1 MAAAECLE
9 QHMAESRPGPIYRF
23 FRGLWRTLDFS
34 RRLVMNIIFLII
46 VIFIL
51 ALFSR
56 EAPKLVGDTTLVLDP
71 QGVVVEQF
79 TGDAAERALAKAMGQ
94 ESRETQLR
102 DLLRVLDRAA
112 TDDRVKRLL
121 IRPDHLAG
129 IGFEHLREL
138 GRAIQRFKE
147 SGKPVIAYADN
158 MEQRQF
164 YLAAFADKVYL
175 NPAGALF
182 LEGLSSYRTYYREAL
197 QDKLGVKVH
206 LFRVGEFKSA
216 AEPYILDG
224 PSPEAS
230 EATLFWMGD
239 IWQRYL
245 DDVAAARGIEAE
257 SIQDSIDHMGEHLD
271 QADGNL
277 AQLALDAGLVD
288 ELVTAEELQEK
299 LLADGAP
306 RDGDD
311 LRTIDSNTY
320 LGFIKAETLPFDTR
334 PKVAVVVAQGEI
346 RGGKQPRGM
355 VGGETT
361 SDLGRQ
367 AREDDAVKAVVL
379 RVDSPGGEVFASE
392 QIRHQIELTRA
403 AGKPVVVSMANVA
416 ASGGYW
422 ISMNADKIIADE
434 STITGSIGIFGLFFT
449 GQDTLAKVGV
459 HAAGVGTTAM
469 AGALDP
475 RRDIAPETAAVVQ
488 RIIDR
493 GYRDFIGKVAAA
505 RDTTPEAIDEV
516 ARGRVWSGAQAKER
530 GLIDQFGGLREALAT
545 AAELAGIEG
554 EHGYRTEYVE
564 KPLTPF
570 EQFAQNLGSNARVAS
585 TMVQLGVAP
594 MLLGDQGMAQ
604 LQKDLALLQPP
615 KGQPFRSVVH
625 CFCSL

>member
-1 MAAAECLE
+1 MAD
-9 QHMAESRPGPIYRF
+9 SRPGPIYRF

-34 RRLVMNIIFLII
+34 RRLVMNIIFLLI

-51 ALFSR
+51 ALLSR
-56 EAPKLVGDTTLVLDP
+56 EAPKLAGESILVFDP

-94 ESRETQLR
+94 EAQETQLR
-102 DLLRVLDRAA
+102 DLMRVLDRAA
-112 TDDRVKRLL
+112 SDDRVQQLL

-129 IGFEHLREL
+129 VGFEHLREL

-158 MEQRQF
+158 MDQRQF

-175 NPAGALF
+175 NPAGGLF

-206 LFRVGEFKSA
+206 LFRVGEYKSA

-224 PSPEAS
+224 PSPESS

-239 IWQRYL
+239 IWRRYL
-245 DDVAAARGIEAE
+245 DDIAAARGIEAQ
-257 SIQDSIDHMGEHLD
+257 SIQDGIDNMADRLD
-271 QADGNL
+271 RADGNL

-288 ELVTAEELQEK
+288 ELKTAEELREL

-306 RDGDD
+306 RDGDE
-311 LRTIDSNTY
+311 LRTIDNQGY
-320 LGFIKAETLPFDTR
+320 LGFIRAETLPFDTR

-355 VGGETT
+355 VGGVTT
-361 SDLGRQ
+361 SELVKQ

-422 ISMNADKIIADE
+422 ISMNADKILADE

-449 GQDTLAKVGV
+449 GQDTLDRIGV
-459 HAAGVGTTAM
+459 HTGGVGTTAL

-475 RRDIAPETAAVVQ
+475 RRDVAPETAAVVQ

-530 GLIDQFGGLREALAT
+530 GLIDQFGGLHEALAE
-545 AAELAGIEG
+545 AAALAGIEG

-570 EQFAQNLGSNARVAS
+570 EQFAQNLGSNARFAS
-585 TMVQLGVAP
+585 MAAHLGIAP
-594 MLLGDQGMAQ
+594 LMLGDRGMAQ
-604 LQKDLALLQPP
+604 LQQDLALLERP
-615 KGQPFRSVVH
+615 KGQPFRSVAH
-625 CFCSL
+625 CFCDF

>member
-1 MAAAECLE
+1 MT
-9 QHMAESRPGPIYRF
+9 ESRPGPIYRF

-34 RRLVMNIIFLII
+34 RRLVMNIIFLLI
-46 VIFIL
+46 VIFVL
-51 ALFSR
+51 ALLSR
-56 EAPKLVGDTTLVLDP
+56 EAPRLTGESTLVLDP
-71 QGVVVEQF
+71 QGMVVEQF

-94 ESRETQLR
+94 EAQETQLR
-102 DLLRVLDRAA
+102 DLLQVLERAA
-112 TDDRVKRLL
+112 SDDRVQRLL
-121 IRPDHLAG
+121 IRPDHLSG

-138 GRAIQRFKE
+138 GRAIQRFKQ
-147 SGKPVIAYADN
+147 SGKPVVAYADN
-158 MEQRQF
+158 LDQRQY

-175 NPAGALF
+175 NPAGGLF

-206 LFRVGEFKSA
+206 LFRVGEYKSA

-239 IWQRYL
+239 IWGRYL
-245 DDVAAARGIEAE
+245 DDIASARGIEAQA
-257 SIQDSIDHMGEHLD
+257 IQDGIDHMAERLD

-288 ELVTAEELQEK
+288 DLKTAEELRE
-299 LLADGAP
+299 LMLADGAP
-306 RDGDD
+306 RDGDE
-311 LRTIDSNTY
+311 LRRVDSTTY
-320 LGFIKAETLPFDTR
+320 LGFIQAEVLPFDTR

-355 VGGETT
+355 VGGVTT
-361 SDLGRQ
+361 SALIKQ

-392 QIRHQIELTRA
+392 QIRHQVELTRA

-422 ISMNADKIIADE
+422 ISMNADRIIADE

-449 GQDTLAKVGV
+449 GQETLGGIGV
-459 HAAGVGTTAM
+459 HTGGVGTTAM

-475 RRDIAPETAAVVQ
+475 RRDIPAQAAAVVQ

-516 ARGRVWSGAQAKER
+516 ARGRVWSGAQAMER
-530 GLIDQFGGLREALAT
+530 GLIDQFGGLREALTEAAT
-545 AAELAGIEG
+545 LAGIEG

-564 KPLTPF
+564 KPLSPF

-585 TMVQLGVAP
+585 MMAHLGVAP
-594 MLLGDQGMAQ
+594 LLLGEQGTAQ
-604 LQKDLALLQPP
+604 FQQDLALLQPP
-615 KGQPFRSVVH
+615 KGQPFRSLAH
-625 CFCSL
+625 CFCMP

>member
-1 MAAAECLE
+1 MT
-9 QHMAESRPGPIYRF
+9 ESRPGPIYRF

-34 RRLVMNIIFLII
+34 RRLVMNIIFLLI
-46 VIFIL
+46 VIFVL
-51 ALFSR
+51 ALLSR
-56 EAPKLVGDTTLVLDP
+56 EAPRLTGESTLVLDP
-71 QGVVVEQF
+71 QGMVVEQF

-94 ESRETQLR
+94 EAQETQLR
-102 DLLRVLDRAA
+102 DLLQVLERAA
-112 TDDRVKRLL
+112 SDDRVQRLL
-121 IRPDHLAG
+121 IRPDHLSG

-138 GRAIQRFKE
+138 GRAIQRFKQ

-158 MEQRQF
+158 LDQRQY

-175 NPAGALF
+175 NPAGGLF

-206 LFRVGEFKSA
+206 LFRVGEYKSA

-239 IWQRYL
+239 IWGRYL
-245 DDVAAARGIEAE
+245 DDIASARGIEAQA
-257 SIQDSIDHMGEHLD
+257 IQDGIDHMAERLD

-288 ELVTAEELQEK
+288 DLKTAEELRE
-299 LLADGAP
+299 LMLADGAP
-306 RDGDD
+306 RDGDE
-311 LRTIDSNTY
+311 LRRVDSTTY
-320 LGFIKAETLPFDTR
+320 LGFIQAEVLPFDTR

-355 VGGETT
+355 VGGVTT
-361 SDLGRQ
+361 SALIKQ

-392 QIRHQIELTRA
+392 QIRHQVELTRA

-422 ISMNADKIIADE
+422 ISMNADRIIADE

-449 GQDTLAKVGV
+449 GQETLGGIGV
-459 HAAGVGTTAM
+459 HTGGVGTTAM

-475 RRDIAPETAAVVQ
+475 RRDIPAQAAAVVQ

-516 ARGRVWSGAQAKER
+516 ARGRVWSGAQAMER
-530 GLIDQFGGLREALAT
+530 GLIDQFGGLREALTEAAT
-545 AAELAGIEG
+545 LAGIEG

-564 KPLTPF
+564 KPLSPF

-585 TMVQLGVAP
+585 MMAHLGVAP
-594 MLLGDQGMAQ
+594 LLLGEQGTAQ
-604 LQKDLALLQPP
+604 FQQDLALLQPP
-615 KGQPFRSVVH
+615 KGQPFRSLAH
-625 CFCSL
+625 CFCMP

>member
-1 MAAAECLE
+1 
-9 QHMAESRPGPIYRF
+9 MAESRPGPIYRF

-311 LRTIDSNTY
+311 PD
-320 LGFIKAETLPFDTR
+320 G
-334 PKVAVVVAQGEI
+334 
-346 RGGKQPRGM
+346 
-355 VGGETT
+355 
-361 SDLGRQ
+361 
-367 AREDDAVKAVVL
+367 
-379 RVDSPGGEVFASE
+379 
-392 QIRHQIELTRA
+392 
-403 AGKPVVVSMANVA
+403 
-416 ASGGYW
+416 
-422 ISMNADKIIADE
+422 
-434 STITGSIGIFGLFFT
+434 
-449 GQDTLAKVGV
+449 
-459 HAAGVGTTAM
+459 
-469 AGALDP
+469 
-475 RRDIAPETAAVVQ
+475 
-488 RIIDR
+488 
-493 GYRDFIGKVAAA
+493 
-505 RDTTPEAIDEV
+505 
-516 ARGRVWSGAQAKER
+516 
-530 GLIDQFGGLREALAT
+530 
-545 AAELAGIEG
+545 
-554 EHGYRTEYVE
+554 
-564 KPLTPF
+564 
-570 EQFAQNLGSNARVAS
+570 
-585 TMVQLGVAP
+585 
-594 MLLGDQGMAQ
+594 
-604 LQKDLALLQPP
+604 
-615 KGQPFRSVVH
+615 
-625 CFCSL
+625 C